1 MFYCYG
7 IFYHTSMVYLAINY
21 HPADEVTIF
30 LNFELFEIS
39 RSRERSALRAGGK
52 IDVQKKEKKKRR
64 RLV

>member
-1 MFYCYG
+1 
-7 IFYHTSMVYLAINY
+7 MVYLAINY